1 MDQEQYIGKK
11 LNGRYEL
18 LRLIGSGGMA
28 NVFEA
33 KDLVEDRQVAVK
45 ILKEEYLT
53 NDEFVRRFRNE
64 SKVIS
69 VLSHP
74 NIVKVYDVNFTGAE
88 QYIVM
93 EYIDGITLNQYIRH
107 QGVLRWKDT
116 IHFATQILKAL
127 EHAHEHGVIHRD
139 IKSQNI
145 MLLRDGSIKV
155 MDFGI
160 ARFAREDI
168 RSMKDKALGSV
179 HYISPEQACGQE
191 SDAKSDIYSVGVL
204 LYEMLS
210 GEMPFSG
217 DTPEDIAM
225 QHMRSNPVPLEEK
238 NSEVPKGL
246 CEIVEKAMQKDKN
259 LRYRSAKEML
269 SAIEEF
275 KQNPSIRFEYKY
287 LAEETDPASY
297 TRSVDII
304 QNEDLGLDE
313 PEEEI
318 VIKKSPTIL
327 ILTGIAVACVITALL
342 VLLGFFYWG
351 RNEKVGE
358 IKMPDLVGM
367 AYDEVKAMD
376 EYKKFNFVIE
386 ERTLTDDYAAGVI
399 YSQNIQPGITV
410 KENRTV
416 KIKVSDGYKTLEV
429 PDLTGKDISAAEQ
442 ILFDMGLDYTVRT
455 QNEENVPVDQVIK
468 TDPPAGTQIEKNTQI
483 VIYVSRGQTQ
493 SVSKV
498 PAVVGLDKDT
508 AREKLE
514 AAGLVVSITE
524 VDSDKAPGI
533 VVEQSLKANEYIKE
547 GDSITL
553 EVSNGSGYYKKVTLA
568 VDFPPDAQSR
578 EYKLIV
584 YINGED
590 KGSATVNPSQSPTWN
605 VTVDGSGVQKVI
617 ISLDGV
623 KYAEYEVDFDK
634 GTFTLTQGYYD
645 EIIDRIGSGGGS
657 PNTPSGGEPSSE
669 PSSTPTEGPIDAPN
683 VE

>member
-1 MDQEQYIGKK
+1 M
-11 LNGRYEL
+11 
-18 LRLIGSGGMA
+18 
-28 NVFEA
+28 
-33 KDLVEDRQVAVK
+33 
-45 ILKEEYLT
+45 
-53 NDEFVRRFRNE
+53 
-64 SKVIS
+64 
-69 VLSHP
+69 
-74 NIVKVYDVNFTGAE
+74 
-88 QYIVM
+88 
-93 EYIDGITLNQYIRH
+93 
-107 QGVLRWKDT
+107 
-116 IHFATQILKAL
+116 
-127 EHAHEHGVIHRD
+127 
-139 IKSQNI
+139 
-145 MLLRDGSIKV
+145 
-155 MDFGI
+155 
-160 ARFAREDI
+160 
-168 RSMKDKALGSV
+168 
-179 HYISPEQACGQE
+179 
-191 SDAKSDIYSVGVL
+191 
-204 LYEMLS
+204 
-210 GEMPFSG
+210 
-217 DTPEDIAM
+217 
-225 QHMRSNPVPLEEK
+225 
-238 NSEVPKGL
+238 
-246 CEIVEKAMQKDKN
+246 
-259 LRYRSAKEML
+259 
-269 SAIEEF
+269 
-275 KQNPSIRFEYKY
+275 
-287 LAEETDPASY
+287 
-297 TRSVDII
+297 
-304 QNEDLGLDE
+304 
-313 PEEEI
+313 
-318 VIKKSPTIL
+318 
-327 ILTGIAVACVITALL
+327 
-342 VLLGFFYWG
+342 
-351 RNEKVGE
+351 
-358 IKMPDLVGM
+358 
-367 AYDEVKAMD
+367 
-376 EYKKFNFVIE
+376 
-386 ERTLTDDYAAGVI
+386 
-399 YSQNIQPGITV
+399 
-410 KENRTV
+410 
-416 KIKVSDGYKTLEV
+416 
-429 PDLTGKDISAAEQ
+429 TGKDISAAEQ

-493 SVSKV
+493 SASKV

>member
-1 MDQEQYIGKK
+1 MDQEQYIGKR

-18 LRLIGSGGMA
+18 LRLIGCGGMA

-69 VLSHP
+69 VLDHS
-74 NIVKVYDVNFTGAE
+74 NVVKVYDVNFTGAE

-107 QGVLRWKDT
+107 EGMLRWKDT

-168 RSMKDKALGSV
+168 RSMKDKAIGSV

-191 SDAKSDIYSVGVL
+191 SDAKSDIYSVGIL
-204 LYEMLS
+204 LYEMLT
-210 GEMPFSG
+210 GEVPFSG
-217 DTPEDIAM
+217 DTPEDIAI
-225 QHMRSNPVPLEEK
+225 QHMRGRWVPIENKNPEI
-238 NSEVPKGL
+238 PKGL
-246 CEIVEKAMQKDKN
+246 CEIVEKAMQKEKKQ
-259 LRYRSAKEML
+259 RYRSAREML
-269 SAIEEF
+269 SAIKEF
-275 KQNPSIRFEYKY
+275 KENPSIRFEYKY
-287 LAEETDPASY
+287 MAEETDPAAY
-297 TRSVDII
+297 TRSVDMI
-304 QNEDLGLDE
+304 QNEDLDLEE

-318 VIKKSPTIL
+318 IVKKSPTIL
-327 ILTGIAVACVITALL
+327 ILTGIAFACVITAIL

-351 RNEKVGE
+351 RSEKVAE

-367 AYDEVKAMD
+367 AYDEVKAMND
-376 EYKKFNFVIE
+376 YRKFNFVIE
-386 ERTLTDDYAAGVI
+386 ERTLTDNYAAGVI
-399 YSQNIQPGITV
+399 YSQNIKPGLTV

-416 KIKVSDGYKTLEV
+416 KIRVSDGYKTLEV
-429 PDLTGKDISAAEQ
+429 PELTGKDISDAEQ

-455 QNEENVPVDQVIK
+455 QDEENVPVDQVIK
-468 TDPPAGTQIEKNTQI
+468 TDPPAGTQIEKKTQI
-483 VIYVSRGQTQ
+483 VLYVSRGQTL
-493 SVSKV
+493 SISKV
-498 PAVVGLDKDT
+498 PSVVGLDQTT
-508 AREKLE
+508 ARGKLE
-514 AAGLVVSITE
+514 AAGLVVSIIK
-524 VDSDKAPGI
+524 VDSNQAPGI
-533 VVEQSLKANEYIKE
+533 VVSQNLKANEYIKK
-547 GDSITL
+547 GDNITL

-568 VDFPPDAQSR
+568 VDFPPDAQFR
-578 EYKLIV
+578 DYKLIV
-584 YINGED
+584 YIDGED
-590 KGSATVNPSQSPTWN
+590 KGSATVNPAQSPTWN
-605 VTVDGSGVQKVI
+605 VSVNGSGVQKII

-634 GTFTLTQGYYD
+634 GTFVLTQGYYD
-645 EIIDRIGSGGGS
+645 EIIDRIDSNEDRS
-657 PNTPSGGEPSSE
+657 DVSSVPSSGE
-669 PSSTPTEGPIDAPN
+669 SFSKPEIGPWDAPN
-683 VE
+683 AE

>member
-18 LRLIGSGGMA
+18 LRLIGAGGMA

-33 KDLVEDRQVAVK
+33 RDLVEDRQVAVK

-74 NIVKVYDVNFTGAE
+74 NIVKVYDVNFTGAD

-107 QGVLRWKDT
+107 QGVLPWKDT
-116 IHFATQILKAL
+116 LHFATQILKAL
-127 EHAHEHGVIHRD
+127 EHAHEHGVVHRD

-191 SDAKSDIYSVGVL
+191 SDAKSDIYSVGIL

-225 QHMRSNPVPLEEK
+225 QHMRSNPIPLEQK
-238 NSEVPKGL
+238 NPEVPKGL

-259 LRYRSAKEML
+259 LRYRSAREML

-275 KQNPSIRFEYKY
+275 KENPSIRFEYKY
-287 LAEETDPASY
+287 LAEETDPAAY

-304 QNEDLGLDE
+304 QNEDMGQEE
-313 PEEEI
+313 PEVEI
-318 VIKKSPTIL
+318 VVKKSPTIL
-327 ILTGIAVACVITALL
+327 ILTGIAFACVITAVL

-351 RNEKVGE
+351 RSEKVGE
-358 IKMPDLVGM
+358 LKMPDLVGM

-386 ERTLTDDYAAGVI
+386 DRALTDEYAAGVI
-399 YSQNIQPGITV
+399 YSQNVQPGITV

-416 KIKVSDGYKTLEV
+416 KIKVSDGYKTLAV

-455 QNEENVPVDQVIK
+455 QNEENIPADQVIK
-468 TDPPAGTQIEKNTQI
+468 TDPPAGTEIEKNTQI

-493 SVSKV
+493 SASKV
-498 PAVVGLDKDT
+498 PAVIGLDKDT
-508 AREKLE
+508 AKERLE

-533 VVEQSLKANEYIKE
+533 VVEQSLQANEYIKE
-547 GDSITL
+547 GESITIK
-553 EVSNGSGYYKKVTLA
+553 VSNGSGYYKKVTLA

-623 KYAEYEVDFDK
+623 KYAEYEVDFDN
-634 GTFTLTQGYYD
+634 GTSTLTQGYYD
-645 EIIDRIGSGGGS
+645 EIIDRIGNEGDSS
-657 PNTPSGGEPSSE
+657 SGEPQSQ
-669 PSSTPTEGPIDAPN
+669 PTDGPMNAP
-683 VE
+683 EAE